1 MTKTRWIATTTTTL
15 MLTAALIGCSTNQQV
30 AQDNHSA
37 GSHAIDHTDSQDH
50 AAKPTELKPVWQ
62 FSDEHPQARQDTQ
75 VKFQLLDPTGS
86 PLTQYD
92 IVHEK
97 RLHLIVVS
105 ADLNYFN
112 HLHPDM
118 QQAGLF
124 TQTLNLPRGGRYK
137 LIADVTPTGQSASS
151 YGQWIEVGGDEL
163 ALKPIQLDTDLT
175 KTVAGQ
181 QVTLQFDRAP
191 QAGQETM
198 MTFHFADA
206 TTQQPTTDLQPYLG
220 AIGHVVAL
228 SADAE
233 QYLHVHPM
241 EEKGSGPDAMFHIEF
256 PKSGLYK
263 IWGQF
268 QRKGEVFIAP
278 FVIRVP

>member
-1 MTKTRWIATTTTTL
+1 MSKTRRFAI
-15 MLTAALIGCSTNQQV
+15 LTAALLLGSALIGCSSQQE
-30 AQDNHSA
+30 ATKDNHHA
-37 GSHAIDHTDSQDH
+37 GSQTRDQFGNTTDLQ
-50 AAKPTELKPVWQ
+50 PIWQLPVEQ
-62 FSDEHPQARQDTQ
+62 PKVQQDTQ
-75 VKFQLLDPTGS
+75 VKFQLLNPDGN
-86 PLTQYD
+86 PLTEYD

-105 ADLNYFN
+105 EDLNYFN

-118 QQAGLF
+118 QEAGLF

-137 LIADVTPTGQSASS
+137 LIADVTPTGRGASS
-151 YGQWIEVGGDEL
+151 YGQWIDVSGSKL

-175 KTVAGQ
+175 KTVDGQ

-191 QAGQETM
+191 RAGQETM
-198 MTFHFADA
+198 MTFHFTDAD
-206 TTQQPTTDLQPYLG
+206 THQPTTDLEPYLG

-268 QRKGEVFIAP
+268 QRKGEVLIAP
-278 FVIRVP
+278 FVITVP